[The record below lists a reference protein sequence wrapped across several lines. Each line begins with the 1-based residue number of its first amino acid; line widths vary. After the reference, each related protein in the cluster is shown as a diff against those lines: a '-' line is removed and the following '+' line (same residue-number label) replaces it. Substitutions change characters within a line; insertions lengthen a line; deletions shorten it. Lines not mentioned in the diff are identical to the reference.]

1 MSDAFAVGNTGSFK
15 TQGEVKRAMWH
26 NVRALNAISNTC
38 LAIFFLAVG
47 AGIVSWLI
55 QKPVYA
61 LQTVKVQ
68 SANGETL
75 RHVNALTVKSIA
87 LPNIKGNF
95 FTVDLNEVRTAFE
108 AVPWVRQASVRREW
122 PDRLIVS
129 LEEYQPLGI
138 WGTEGQLLST
148 KGDLFTVNMAEAEED
163 YDLLKFSG
171 PAGSEKEVLARYE
184 DFYRRFSE
192 VHLVPKEI
200 RLSER
205 YAWTVKLDNGM
216 RIEFGR
222 EKDQNT
228 MNNLMNRLMEAYPQ
242 LAEKTGNGIENIDMR
257 YPNGLAL
264 KAKGKLLASSVKQNS
279 VAL

>member
-1 MSDAFAVGNTGSFK
+1 
-15 TQGEVKRAMWH
+15 MWH
-26 NVRALNAISNTC
+26 NVRILNAISNTC
-38 LAIFFLAVG
+38 MAVFIIAVVTG
-47 AGIVSWLI
+47 VIGWLI

-68 SANGETL
+68 SSDGKEL
-75 RHVNALTVKSIA
+75 LHVNAMTVKSIA

-108 AVPWVRQASVRREW
+108 AVPWVREASVRREW

-138 WGTEGQLLST
+138 WGNEGQLLST

-171 PAGSEKEVLARYE
+171 PEGSEREVLARYKE
-184 DFYRRFSE
+184 FCKRFAQI
-192 VHLVPKEI
+192 HLVPKEI
-200 RLSER
+200 RLSNR
-205 YAWTVKLDNGM
+205 YAWSVRLDNGM
-216 RIEFGR
+216 NVEFGR
-222 EKDQNT
+222 EKDRNT
-228 MNNLMNRLMEAYPQ
+228 ISDLMDRLKEAYPQ
-242 LAEKTGNGIENIDMR
+242 LAEKTGDGIESIDMR

-264 KAKGKLLASSVKQNS
+264 KLKGKLPVSSTQRNN

>member
-1 MSDAFAVGNTGSFK
+1 
-15 TQGEVKRAMWH
+15 MWH

-38 LAIFFLAVG
+38 LVMFFLAVG

-75 RHVNALTVKSIA
+75 RHVNALTVRSIA

-95 FTVDLNEVRTAFE
+95 FTVDLNEVRRAFE
-108 AVPWVRQASVRREW
+108 AVPWVREASVRREW
-122 PDRLIVS
+122 PDKLIVS
-129 LEEYQPLGI
+129 LEEYQPLGV
-138 WGTEGQLLST
+138 WGTEGRLLST

-171 PAGSEKEVLARYE
+171 PEGSEKEVLERYR
-184 DFYRRFSE
+184 DFYRRFAE
-192 VHLVPKEI
+192 IRLVPKEI
-200 RLSER
+200 RLSDR
-205 YAWTVKLDNGM
+205 YAWTVILDSGM
-216 RIEFGR
+216 KVEFGR
-222 EKDQNT
+222 EKDQST
-228 MNNLMNRLMEAYPQ
+228 MDNLMNRLMEAYPR
-242 LAEKTGNGIENIDMR
+242 LAEKTGNLIENIDMR

-264 KAKGKLLASSVKQNS
+264 KMKGKLPVSGIQQNS

>member
-1 MSDAFAVGNTGSFK
+1 
-15 TQGEVKRAMWH
+15 MWH

-38 LAIFFLAVG
+38 LALFVLAVV
-47 AGIVSWLI
+47 AGVAGWLI

-68 SANGETL
+68 SANGKIL
-75 RHVNALTVKSIA
+75 RHVNALTVRSIA

-95 FTVDLNEVRTAFE
+95 FTVDLNEVRAAFE
-108 AVPWVRQASVRREW
+108 AVPWVREASVRREW
-122 PDRLIVS
+122 PDRLIIS

-171 PAGSEKEVLARYE
+171 PEGSEKEVLARYR
-184 DFYRRFSE
+184 DFYRRFAE
-192 VHLVPKEI
+192 IHRVPREI
-200 RLSER
+200 RLSDR
-205 YAWTVKLDNGM
+205 YAWSVRLDNGM
-216 RIEFGR
+216 KVEFGR

-228 MNNLMNRLMEAYPQ
+228 MNNLMNRLMEVYPQ
-242 LAEKTGNGIENIDMR
+242 LAEKTGEGIENLDMR

-264 KAKGKLLASSVKQNS
+264 KVKGKLPVSNIQRNS

>member
-1 MSDAFAVGNTGSFK
+1 
-15 TQGEVKRAMWH
+15 MWH
-26 NVRALNAISNTC
+26 NVRVLNAISNVC
-38 LAIFFLAVG
+38 MAIFIMAVA
-47 AGIVSWLI
+47 AGIVGWLI

-68 SANGETL
+68 STGGGEL

-95 FTVDLNEVRTAFE
+95 FTVNLDEVRTAFE
-108 AVPWVRQASVRREW
+108 AVPWVRVASVRREW
-122 PDRLIVS
+122 PDRLVVS
-129 LEEYQPLGI
+129 LEEYQPLGV
-138 WGTEGQLLST
+138 WGNEGQLLST

-171 PAGSEKEVLARYE
+171 PDGSEKEVLARYRE
-184 DFYRRFSE
+184 FCKRFAE
-192 VHLVPKEI
+192 IHLVPKEI
-200 RLSER
+200 RLSNR
-205 YAWTVKLDNGM
+205 YAWSVRLDNGM
-216 RIEFGR
+216 NVEFGR

-228 MNNLMNRLMEAYPQ
+228 IDELMNRLKEAYPQ
-242 LAEKTGNGIENIDMR
+242 LAEKTDNRIENIDMR

-264 KAKGKLLASSVKQNS
+264 KIREQIPVPSTQRNN